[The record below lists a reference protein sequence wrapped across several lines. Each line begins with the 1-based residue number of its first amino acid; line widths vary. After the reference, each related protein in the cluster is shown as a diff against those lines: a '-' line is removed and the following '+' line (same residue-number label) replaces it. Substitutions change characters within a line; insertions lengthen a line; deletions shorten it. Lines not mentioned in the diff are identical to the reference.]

1 MKDTKLL
8 DCVSSPRGF
17 CLQADL
23 QAFCSYLNRV
33 AIWAEYW
40 SVSSEG
46 IWGQY
51 QINLSRDCTD
61 TLVYICLSYLKEKR
75 MHPQPNLPPS
85 SNRNNL
91 SEKGKKFLLRA
102 ADSLLPDLSSCTTVI
117 LKAKEQHPVS
127 GYKTMTHLDHHHL
140 LTSII
145 SWHFEGCCPSEKPV
159 IKGMNAAGL
168 VLYLH
173 QLKIVTGQ
181 KHPPVWDT
189 EWQHGLQGQLGQIK
203 IYQQKENKHW

>member
-75 MHPQPNLPPS
+75 MHPQPSLPLS

-102 ADSLLPDLSSCTTVI
+102 ANSLLPDLSSCTTVI
-117 LKAKEQHPVS
+117 LKAKEQHPISVRIQNNDPLGRS
-127 GYKTMTHLDHHHL
+127 SPSHFNNIMALWRL
-140 LTSII
+140 LPKVRS
-145 SWHFEGCCPSEKPV
+145 
-159 IKGMNAAGL
+159 L
-168 VLYLH
+168 
-173 QLKIVTGQ
+173 
-181 KHPPVWDT
+181 
-189 EWQHGLQGQLGQIK
+189 
-203 IYQQKENKHW
+203 